1 VSPVEPDRGIGRV
14 AVLFDMDGVLL
25 AGRGTDASV
34 HEHALEDAL
43 ADRGLDPDPET
54 RALLAGHEYDVDF
67 VRGCRRL
74 GVDPVAF
81 YGRRERY
88 GEQRAIDR
96 LAAGSRTLHD
106 VSVLADLAERHPV
119 GVVSNNYQAVV
130 RFVVDH
136 HRLDAVD
143 HVRGRATG
151 VEGFYNRKPNPH
163 YLLEAISELGADGGI
178 YVGDRGTDVLA
189 ATRAGLDAA
198 FVERPHNADATLP
211 VEPAMRVGSLSE
223 LADRLLGAQGSALGS
238 RSPERS

>member
-1 VSPVEPDRGIGRV
+1 MSLVGSDHGTGRV

-25 AGRGTDASV
+25 KGHGTDASV
-34 HEHALEDAL
+34 HERALDEAL
-43 ADRGLDPDPET
+43 AERGLDPDAET
-54 RALLAGHEYDVDF
+54 RSLLAGHEYDIDF
-67 VRGCRRL
+67 VAGCRRL
-74 GVDPVAF
+74 RVDPVAF
-81 YGRRERY
+81 YGLREQYSARL
-88 GEQRAIDR
+88 AIDR
-96 LAAGSRTLHD
+96 LAVGSRTLHD
-106 VSVLADLAERHPV
+106 VSVLANLAERYPV

-163 YLLEAISELGADGGI
+163 YLLEAVSKLGADDGI

-198 FVERPHNADATLP
+198 FVDRPHNGDETLP
-211 VEPAMRVGSLSE
+211 VEPTLRVGSLAE
-223 LADRLLGAQGSALGS
+223 LVDRLLGAQESVPGSPADGS
-238 RSPERS
+238 

>member
-1 VSPVEPDRGIGRV
+1 MSLVGPDRGTGRV

-25 AGRGTDASV
+25 QGRGTDASV
-34 HEHALEDAL
+34 HKRALDEAL
-43 ADRGLDPDPET
+43 AERGLTPDAET
-54 RALLAGHEYDVDF
+54 QSLLAGHEYDTDF
-67 VRGCRRL
+67 VAGCHRL

-81 YGRRERY
+81 YGLREQYSARL
-88 GEQRAIDR
+88 AIDR
-96 LAAGSRTLHD
+96 LAVGSRTLHD
-106 VSVLADLAERHPV
+106 VSVLADLAERNPV

-163 YLLEAISELGADGGI
+163 YLLEAISELDADDGI
-178 YVGDRGTDVLA
+178 YVGDRGIDVLA

-198 FVERPHNADATLP
+198 FVDRPHNADETLP
-211 VEPAMRVGSLSE
+211 VEPTLRVGSLTE
-223 LADRLLGAQGSALGS
+223 LADRLRGDTR
-238 RSPERS
+238 RSLS